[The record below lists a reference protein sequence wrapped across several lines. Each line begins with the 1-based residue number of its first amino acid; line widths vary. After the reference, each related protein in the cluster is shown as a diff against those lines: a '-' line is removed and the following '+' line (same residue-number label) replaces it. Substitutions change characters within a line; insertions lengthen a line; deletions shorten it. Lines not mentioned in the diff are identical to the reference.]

1 MSATPRPRAWPR
13 WIDPLTASILS
24 LLALGLLL
32 PARGGV
38 AAALDGVRDG
48 AVVLLF
54 LLYGARMPSRELL
67 RAARRVRVQGSML
80 AATFLVFPLL
90 GLAIQFVPDAVLPHD
105 VRRGLLY
112 LSILP
117 STVQSSVVLT
127 GEARGDVPT
136 ALTGATVSNVVG
148 VIVTPLL
155 AIALLGAGGT
165 GGAGSV
171 LLPALAMLLAPF
183 IVGQLLQPLVGR
195 WLRLHPRLTRV
206 TDRAT
211 ILLVVYTSVSEAS
224 TSGAWDAVTPLVLAA
239 LLAVCGVVLTLM
251 LALTWWGGGR
261 LGLGRGERIA
271 LLMCG
276 SKKSAATGL
285 PMAAVLFA
293 PAMAA
298 SLALPVIAYHQL
310 QLTVCAILA
319 RRLARETAV
328 GLPSPTS

>member
-1 MSATPRPRAWPR
+1 MSAAPRPRTWPR
-13 WIDPLTASILS
+13 WIDPLTASILA
-24 LLALGLLL
+24 LLVLGLLL
-32 PARGGV
+32 PARAGV
-38 AAALDGVRDG
+38 ATVLDGLRDG

-54 LLYGARMPSRELL
+54 LLYGARMPSGELL

-90 GLAIQFVPDAVLPHD
+90 GLAVQLLPEAVLPGE

-171 LLPALAMLLAPF
+171 LLPALGMLLAPF
-183 IVGQLLQPLVGR
+183 VVGQLLQPLVGR
-195 WLRLHPRLTRV
+195 WLRAHPRLTRV

-224 TSGAWDAVTPLVLAA
+224 ASGAWDDVTALVLAA
-239 LLAVCGVVLTLM
+239 LLVVCAVILALM
-251 LALTWWGGGR
+251 LALTWWGGRR
-261 LGLGRGERIA
+261 LGLDRGARIA

-293 PAMAA
+293 PAVAA
-298 SLALPVIAYHQL
+298 GLALPVIAYHQL

-319 RRLARETAV
+319 RRLARTAEAAQ
-328 GLPSPTS
+328 PTP